1 MLYIFPNF
9 NDGPLTPIDGASGQK
24 IKFNNFKI
32 LSYSHPEVLVP
43 TQISVKRI
51 TYFLKFL
58 EN

>member
-1 MLYIFPNF
+1 MLYKAL

-43 TQISVKRI
+43 TQKIVKRI